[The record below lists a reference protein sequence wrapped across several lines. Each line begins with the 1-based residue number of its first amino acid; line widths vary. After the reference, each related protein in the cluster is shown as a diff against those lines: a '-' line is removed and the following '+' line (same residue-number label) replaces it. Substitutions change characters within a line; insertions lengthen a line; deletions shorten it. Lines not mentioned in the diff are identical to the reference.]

1 MVCVTHKLQYPL
13 TPQYRR
19 RINLASENNRRADAQ
34 AKPFHTIFL
43 DYNDHLTS
51 TFFYTTLL
59 QLWTTNNLTLL
70 SIIMPIKNGMPSFS
84 FPKKTTDFISV
95 LNFNLITAGFQWN
108 MIPEI
113 YVRQKVLK
121 NYVMCENMGW
131 LWCSVLRF
139 ANTMVFLFSRQ
150 PCLISSIL
158 IHGTFWILSYTQSQF
173 CTLVKVD
180 PPAKMDVQAVGNSL
194 MPLPDLL
201 CWLGRTLLITH
212 IRANFDP

>member
-1 MVCVTHKLQYPL
+1 MEC
-13 TPQYRR
+13 
-19 RINLASENNRRADAQ
+19 LASHFQ
-34 AKPFHTIFL
+34 KKP
-43 DYNDHLTS
+43 
-51 TFFYTTLL
+51 
-59 QLWTTNNLTLL
+59 
-70 SIIMPIKNGMPSFS
+70 
-84 FPKKTTDFISV
+84 TDFISV

-173 CTLVKVD
+173 CTPVKVD
-180 PPAKMDVQAVGNSL
+180 PQPKWLYRQWATLSCHYLTCCAGWEGLYWSPTSGQILTPRNSL
-194 MPLPDLL
+194 QSCFKYHSLAYIIKKRTA
-201 CWLGRTLLITH
+201 WLKFGSVFIY
-212 IRANFDP
+212 NK